1 MVRLNT
7 PEATRLPGSASPP
20 PPTEQPSRKG
30 QPGPACCRCGSAAGM
45 CRAPRRSSPGP
56 RGSRP
61 PPRAAATP
69 LPRFTFLRDGGVRG
83 AQWRTRS
90 TQQATCHTKHA
101 ATGIQCPFFFAS
113 HRSPPPP
120 RVAGWLGPRWEG
132 PINNSNGPCAS
143 STFHTA
149 MRWAGKNRN
158 CYCGEFDGDK
168 GRGTRN
174 TAWQLFFLQK
184 TFGQLTLHLRGQE
197 PTTSNGEGWA
207 HGHWQGPVLG
217 VSCEERNNL

>member
-101 ATGIQCPFFFAS
+101 ATGFQCPFFAS

-120 RVAGWLGPRWEG
+120 VSQVGWGQDGKVQSTTQTVHVLAQR
-132 PINNSNGPCAS
+132 STQPC
-143 STFHTA
+143 
-149 MRWAGKNRN
+149 
-158 CYCGEFDGDK
+158 D
-168 GRGTRN
+168 
-174 TAWQLFFLQK
+174 
-184 TFGQLTLHLRGQE
+184 GQE
-197 PTTSNGEGWA
+197 RTETVTVVNLTATREEEQETR
-207 HGHWQGPVLG
+207 HGNCSFCRKLLD
-217 VSCEERNNL
+217 N